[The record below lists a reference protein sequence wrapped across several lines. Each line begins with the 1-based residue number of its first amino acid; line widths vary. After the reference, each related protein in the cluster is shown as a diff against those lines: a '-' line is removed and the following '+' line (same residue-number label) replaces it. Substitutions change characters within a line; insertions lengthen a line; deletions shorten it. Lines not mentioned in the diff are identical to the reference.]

1 MTDLPEPAGD
11 FGWTAGLGPVRESFE
26 AWASAQGWAPS
37 DLSDK
42 CMPGSPRGGEYRHR
56 GAQEMWETWEAA
68 TGIARQ
74 KWRRDVSRALAL
86 LEASEDRAAQVA
98 LTALLSGPNI

>member
-1 MTDLPEPAGD
+1 
-11 FGWTAGLGPVRESFE
+11 
-26 AWASAQGWAPS
+26 
-37 DLSDK
+37 
-42 CMPGSPRGGEYRHR
+42 
-56 GAQEMWETWEAA
+56 MWETWEAA

-98 LTALLSGPNI
+98 LTALLSGPNVPHERAPEGRPLDAAG